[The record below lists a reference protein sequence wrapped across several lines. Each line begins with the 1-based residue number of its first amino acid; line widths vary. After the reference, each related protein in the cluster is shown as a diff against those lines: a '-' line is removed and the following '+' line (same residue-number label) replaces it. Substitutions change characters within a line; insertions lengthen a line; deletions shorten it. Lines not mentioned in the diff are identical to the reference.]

1 MANGPPF
8 ALVTGCSSGIG
19 EQLAIAFAAKGITV
33 LATARRVESL
43 QDITSKYAN
52 IEAFALELGSMA
64 SIDKLKAEIDNRT
77 GGRLDYL
84 VNNAGTHYA
93 ATALDLDVEE
103 AAKLFA
109 VNVFAVMKLCQLF
122 IPLLCEAPHG
132 RIVQIGSVTR
142 AVPVV
147 WQAAYNAS
155 KAALSQYTKTL
166 RLEIAPFGIDV
177 IEVVAGFV
185 RSNIL
190 HHGLYAPENSLYLPI
205 KGTIERIK
213 YEGNANGMNTREF
226 SRIVVD
232 KVTCRRP
239 SLEIWE
245 GTLAWRL
252 RLLVTLWPLRFMSVI
267 LEKDSEV
274 TKDPRGVYLTGDA
287 IRILYD
293 LGLGNEVPTIGHDSP
308 DLSPVGSRILPEEVY
323 NLFWPE
329 GWHFCG
335 PPGKA
340 TATGRFGPTEDR
352 TWRHELCQS
361 HWNDSM
367 DAESLFWE
375 HIKPMITRE
384 RDDNRGCEFPG
395 SVQFPEDCI
404 EILRCRPY
412 RFTHKVVNRWF
423 HKRVILIGDAAHVFP
438 PFAGQ
443 GIASGVRDAHQLAW
457 RLALLLRTKHQGEAL
472 ANGTLESW
480 AVERRKSVDDAAMFS
495 MLNGYLC
502 NNKPSIWLRGLLLLA
517 MFLES
522 SRFLFQLPDPQ
533 AIVERRGFTNV
544 RGGFF
549 LENYH
554 GGARLTQIY
563 VQSDKVKAVLSDTL
577 LRPCDSIFTILAIC
591 NGGDDGRIHKDAKE
605 AVGRSGIDPAIV
617 SESSV
622 VLLNPNHSGSA
633 IESTELD
640 NGDQIHAFS
649 PAVHPNGQA
658 RTNPQQ
664 DGHSYMDRLGR
675 STQFAILRPDFFVFS
690 CCKNVIELE
699 RCLSLLKKQLAL

>member
-1 MANGPPF
+1 F

-19 EQLAIAFAAKGITV
+19 EQLAIAFAEKGITV

-252 RLLVTLWPLRFMSVI
+252 RLLVTLWPLRFMNWILSRVYKLELLNRSVI

-274 TKDPRGVYLTGDA
+274 GRPIRLHNLRQEQGVSCLADTERHLSTVRLSLPANYLNTRRNA
-287 IRILYD
+287 FS
-293 LGLGNEVPTIGHDSP
+293 NE
-308 DLSPVGSRILPEEVY
+308 
-323 NLFWPE
+323 
-329 GWHFCG
+329 
-335 PPGKA
+335 
-340 TATGRFGPTEDR
+340 TGRD
-352 TWRHELCQS
+352 H
-361 HWNDSM
+361 H
-367 DAESLFWE
+367 
-375 HIKPMITRE
+375 
-384 RDDNRGCEFPG
+384 
-395 SVQFPEDCI
+395 
-404 EILRCRPY
+404 
-412 RFTHKVVNRWF
+412 
-423 HKRVILIGDAAHVFP
+423 
-438 PFAGQ
+438 
-443 GIASGVRDAHQLAW
+443 
-457 RLALLLRTKHQGEAL
+457 
-472 ANGTLESW
+472 
-480 AVERRKSVDDAAMFS
+480 
-495 MLNGYLC
+495 
-502 NNKPSIWLRGLLLLA
+502 
-517 MFLES
+517 
-522 SRFLFQLPDPQ
+522 
-533 AIVERRGFTNV
+533 
-544 RGGFF
+544 
-549 LENYH
+549 
-554 GGARLTQIY
+554 ARLVT
-563 VQSDKVKAVLSDTL
+563 
-577 LRPCDSIFTILAIC
+577 IFHIT
-591 NGGDDGRIHKDAKE
+591 
-605 AVGRSGIDPAIV
+605 
-617 SESSV
+617 
-622 VLLNPNHSGSA
+622 
-633 IESTELD
+633 
-640 NGDQIHAFS
+640 
-649 PAVHPNGQA
+649 
-658 RTNPQQ
+658 
-664 DGHSYMDRLGR
+664 M
-675 STQFAILRPDFFVFS
+675 TQFL
-690 CCKNVIELE
+690 
-699 RCLSLLKKQLAL
+699 LSII